1 MKIILNVIGCLA
13 VVLGVLGIFLPLLPT
28 TPFLLL
34 ASACFARGST
44 RMHNWL
50 QTNRV
55 FGKYL
60 RDYENGKGIPL
71 RGKIWI
77 LIFMWTSMSYS
88 IWRLHDRLVLQLVV
102 VAIGTGVT
110 IYLTRFV
117 PTMRIE
123 K

>member
-1 MKIILNVIGCLA
+1 
-13 VVLGVLGIFLPLLPT
+13 LLPT

-44 RMHNWL
+44 RLHNWL

-71 RGKIWI
+71 RGKIWV
-77 LIFMWTSMSYS
+77 LIIMWSSMGYS
-88 IWRLHDRLVLQLVV
+88 IWRLHERPALQILVAL
-102 VAIGTGVT
+102 IGAGVT

-117 PTMRIE
+117 PTMRLPATGE
-123 K
+123 RPE

>member
-1 MKIILNVIGCLA
+1 L
-13 VVLGVLGIFLPLLPT
+13 LGGGAGRTGYFPAAAADHPVPAAGVRLLR
-28 TPFLLL
+28 
-34 ASACFARGST
+34 ARLDA
-44 RMHNWL
+44 HAQL
-50 QTNRV
+50 
-55 FGKYL
+55 
-60 RDYENGKGIPL
+60 L